1 MTGDPDAPLNGPK
14 VAITDQDLSERQR
27 EILTAIIEEF
37 IATAEPIGSRTL
49 TKSRALDLSPATV
62 RNAMADLEEHGL
74 LAAPH
79 AQAGRIPTVAAF
91 RFYVER
97 LAQRGRITGR
107 ERELIQAITQ
117 GQPGEGRDLAGIL
130 REAGRVLSTVSRHAA
145 LVLMPPLEEVIF
157 QHIEFLPVREK
168 TVLGVFVAK
177 SGLVQH
183 RLIEVTFPL
192 DRDELTRMSNYLS
205 SVLGGRTLAEV
216 RAGILREM
224 ADERTQADQMMRH
237 ALYLGQRTIQPIEHE
252 VMLEGERN
260 ILEQPEFADIEKM
273 RKLLRA
279 FEEKTLLLRLLDAAA
294 HNPIGA
300 QAAAS
305 AETSVVL
312 GSETSLRDL
321 KDLAAV
327 TATYAGDEGPAGR
340 VGIIGPT
347 RMDYARVIPLVELTA
362 EALTQTLSSEPTP
375 RPGTE
380 KE

>member
-1 MTGDPDAPLNGPK
+1 MNGTP
-14 VAITDQDLSERQR
+14 VAYSDQELSERQR

-49 TKSRALDLSPATV
+49 TKSRSLDLSPATV
-62 RNAMADLEEHGL
+62 RNAMADLEEQGL

-91 RFYVER
+91 RIYVER
-97 LAQRGRITGR
+97 LAQRGRISPR
-107 ERELIQAITQ
+107 ERELIQAITTSQ
-117 GQPGEGRDLAGIL
+117 TGEGRDLAGIL

-157 QHIEFLPVREK
+157 QHIEFLPVREQ

-177 SGLVQH
+177 SGLIQH
-183 RLIEVTFPL
+183 RLIEVSFPL
-192 DRDELTRMSNYLS
+192 DREELTRMSNYLS

-237 ALYLGQRTIQPIEHE
+237 ALILGQRTLQPIGQDE

-300 QAAAS
+300 QAAVS

-312 GSETSLRDL
+312 GSETSMRDL
-321 KDLAAV
+321 RDLAAV
-327 TATYAGDEGPAGR
+327 TATYASDAGPAGR

-347 RMDYARVIPLVELTA
+347 RMDYARVIPLVEATA
-362 EALTQTLSSEPTP
+362 DALTQTLSSQPAP
-375 RPGTE
+375 SRSGGE